1 MSAILCARGP
11 KVCTRTLLTF
21 LRSHFLAFSLFHVLT
36 SSLSHFSRSHLLT
49 FSLFHF
55 LVLTSSLLLSHFL
68 TAHGFALSFSLP
80 HDLTIWLSHC
90 GTLPRSITSSPFLS
104 RFCARSRSL
113 ALARA
118 HPITFSLYWSLA
130 LSVLLFHIVT
140 LAPSHF

>member
-1 MSAILCARGP
+1 MSAILCACGP

-55 LVLTSSLLLSHFL
+55 LVLTSSPLLSHFL

-80 HDLTIWLSHC
+80 HFLTSHAHSLTLEFPVVQLRSFSPAENFNIIILEHRHLTS
-90 GTLPRSITSSPFLS
+90 GTK
-104 RFCARSRSL
+104 
-113 ALARA
+113 
-118 HPITFSLYWSLA
+118 
-130 LSVLLFHIVT
+130 
-140 LAPSHF
+140 